1 MLVNLVRQVMG
12 EYKVTQQNLN
22 HLLGYSMT
30 SSMKRGE
37 EPLNVHLPI
46 KGGKRIVNYDHSL
59 GIYESAPRMKR
70 KRRSHHDMIR
80 LEGRLEGGRGVD
92 MCFEVVT
99 CFRGM
104 RMWKG
109 RIGTSWELPLSRI
122 GILLF
127 DEFEGVCRVRY
138 SLLLG
143 LYRRLYIS

>member
-1 MLVNLVRQVMG
+1 MPVNQVRQAMG
-12 EYKVTQQNLN
+12 EYKGKQQNLN

-30 SSMKRGE
+30 FSKKRARG
-37 EPLNVHLPI
+37 PLDVHLPI

-59 GIYESAPRMKR
+59 GIYESDQRMKR
-70 KRRSHHDMIR
+70 KRRSHHGMIR
-80 LEGRLEGGRGVD
+80 LEVRLVVGKGVG
-92 MCFEVVT
+92 MYFEDVT

-104 RMWKG
+104 RKWKG
-109 RIGTSWELPLSRI
+109 QIGTSWVLPLSLT

-143 LYRRLYIS
+143 LYHRLYIS

>member
-12 EYKVTQQNLN
+12 EYKVKQQNLN

-30 SSMKRGE
+30 FSKKRGE

-46 KGGKRIVNYDHSL
+46 KGGKRIVNYDRSL
-59 GIYESAPRMKR
+59 GIYESDQRMKR
-70 KRRSHHDMIR
+70 KRRSRHDMIR
-80 LEGRLEGGRGVD
+80 LEVRLEVGWGAG
-92 MCFEVVT
+92 MYFEVVT
-99 CFRGM
+99 LIRGM
-104 RMWKG
+104 RTWKG
-109 RIGTSWELPLSRI
+109 RIGTSWVLPLSRI

-143 LYRRLYIS
+143 GYLRLYIS

>member
-1 MLVNLVRQVMG
+1 MPVNLVRQVMG
-12 EYKVTQQNLN
+12 EYRGKQQNLN
-22 HLLGYSMT
+22 HLLGYSKT
-30 SSMKRGE
+30 FSRKRGG

-59 GIYESAPRMKR
+59 EIYESDQRMKM
-70 KRRSHHDMIR
+70 KRRSHHGMIR
-80 LEGRLEGGRGVD
+80 LEVRLEVGKGVD
-92 MCFEVVT
+92 MYLEVVT

-104 RMWKG
+104 RMLKG
-109 RIGTSWELPLSRI
+109 RIGTSWVLPLSRI

-127 DEFEGVCRVRY
+127 DGFEGVCRVRY

>member
-1 MLVNLVRQVMG
+1 
-12 EYKVTQQNLN
+12 
-22 HLLGYSMT
+22 
-30 SSMKRGE
+30 
-37 EPLNVHLPI
+37 
-46 KGGKRIVNYDHSL
+46 VNYDRSL

-70 KRRSHHDMIR
+70 KRRSHHGMIR
-80 LEGRLEGGRGVD
+80 LEVRLEVGWGVD

-99 CFRGM
+99 LIRGM

-143 LYRRLYIS
+143 LYLRLYIS